1 MNPDDATLG
10 PMLAHLHRHMRR
22 ELGTALLAACGPSA
36 GVWDRWGAVRLLD
49 TELRPCLRA
58 ERELVDGVI
67 ESVPLASAEHLWTL
81 GELLEALGRRL
92 CELGRL
98 AQGGADFVRAA
109 EKYRLAFEYW
119 CWGVEGSVGP
129 VDYDAAPADVL
140 DRLEALAPHTAVV

>member
-22 ELGTALLAACGPSA
+22 ELDAVLLAACGPSA

-49 TELRPCLRA
+49 SELRPCLRA
-58 ERELVDGVI
+58 ERDLVDRVI
-67 ESVPLASAEHLWTL
+67 QSLPPASAEHLWTL

-119 CWGVEGSVGP
+119 CREVEGSIGP
-129 VDYDAAPADVL
+129 VDRDAAPADVV
-140 DRLEALAPHTAVV
+140 DRLEARAPHTAVV